1 MRSKKPEKQKQV
13 ENTLI
18 VLPEVL
24 FTPEEVADR
33 LKVSLSAVYN
43 WVKLGRLEAYV
54 FAQGKRKSTVRFD
67 EGQILRFMA
76 GKGGSK

>member
-1 MRSKKPEKQKQV
+1 MKKKSSVTGKESLRALPEK
-13 ENTLI
+13 
-18 VLPEVL
+18 L

-67 EGQILRFMA
+67 EGQILRFMQS